1 MSRNRAVL
9 LAGLGS
15 LGLLIGALLFQYVGD
30 MAPCKMCYWQRY
42 PHVGAIIIAGI
53 ILITGIGVFAVLG
66 LLSAL
71 ITAGIGGFHAGVE
84 RGWWE
89 GPQSCTSTS
98 IDNLST
104 EELLAQI
111 MSAPMVRCDEIPWQ
125 MFGLSM
131 AGWNMVV
138 SICLAVLWT
147 IAIIQQRAEARAPNK
162 VTAQFK

>member
-42 PHVGAIIIAGI
+42 PHVGAIIISGI

-147 IAIIQQRAEARAPNK
+147 IAIKQQRA
-162 VTAQFK
+162 

>member
-138 SICLAVLWT
+138 SICLAFLWT
-147 IAIIQQRAEARAPNK
+147 IAIKQQRA
-162 VTAQFK
+162 

>member
-9 LAGLGS
+9 LAGFGS

-53 ILITGIGVFAVLG
+53 ILITGIGGFAVLG

-147 IAIIQQRAEARAPNK
+147 IAIKQQRA
-162 VTAQFK
+162 

>member
-9 LAGLGS
+9 LAGFGS

-147 IAIIQQRAEARAPNK
+147 IAIKQQRA
-162 VTAQFK
+162 

>member
-30 MAPCKMCYWQRY
+30 MAPCKLCYWQRY

-138 SICLAVLWT
+138 SICLAILWT
-147 IAIIQQRAEARAPNK
+147 MAIKQRRA
-162 VTAQFK
+162 

>member
-9 LAGLGS
+9 LAGFGS

-138 SICLAVLWT
+138 SICLAILWT
-147 IAIIQQRAEARAPNK
+147 IAIKQQRA
-162 VTAQFK
+162 

>member
-66 LLSAL
+66 LLFAL

-89 GPQSCTSTS
+89 GPQSCTSAS
-98 IDNLST
+98 IGNLST

-147 IAIIQQRAEARAPNK
+147 IAIIQQR
-162 VTAQFK
+162 V

>member
-9 LAGLGS
+9 LASLGS

-147 IAIIQQRAEARAPNK
+147 IAIKQQRA
-162 VTAQFK
+162 

>member
-53 ILITGIGVFAVLG
+53 ILFTGIGVFAVLG

-147 IAIIQQRAEARAPNK
+147 IAIKQQRA
-162 VTAQFK
+162 

>member
-104 EELLAQI
+104 EALLAQI

-147 IAIIQQRAEARAPNK
+147 IAIKQQRA
-162 VTAQFK
+162 

>member
-30 MAPCKMCYWQRY
+30 MAPCKLCYWQRY

-147 IAIIQQRAEARAPNK
+147 IAIKQQRA
-162 VTAQFK
+162 

>member
-1 MSRNRAVL
+1 MSRKRAVL

-42 PHVGAIIIAGI
+42 PHVGAIVIAGI

-147 IAIIQQRAEARAPNK
+147 IAIKQQRA
-162 VTAQFK
+162 

>member
-84 RGWWE
+84 RGLWE

-147 IAIIQQRAEARAPNK
+147 IAIKQQRA
-162 VTAQFK
+162 

>member
-42 PHVGAIIIAGI
+42 PHVGAIVIAGI

-84 RGWWE
+84 QGWGE
-89 GPQSCTSTS
+89 GPQSCTSAS

-147 IAIIQQRAEARAPNK
+147 IAIKQQRA
-162 VTAQFK
+162 

>member
-9 LAGLGS
+9 PAGLGS

-71 ITAGIGGFHAGVE
+71 ITAGVGGFHAGVE

-147 IAIIQQRAEARAPNK
+147 IAIKQQRA
-162 VTAQFK
+162 

>member
-53 ILITGIGVFAVLG
+53 IFITGIGVFAVLG

-147 IAIIQQRAEARAPNK
+147 IAIKQQRA
-162 VTAQFK
+162 

>member
-42 PHVGAIIIAGI
+42 PHVGAIVIAGI

-84 RGWWE
+84 QGWWE
-89 GPQSCTSTS
+89 GPQSLTSAS

-147 IAIIQQRAEARAPNK
+147 IAIKQQRA
-162 VTAQFK
+162 

>member
-30 MAPCKMCYWQRY
+30 MSPRKMCYWQRY
-42 PHVGAIIIAGI
+42 PHVGAVIIAGI
-53 ILITGIGVFAVLG
+53 ILLTGIGVFAVLG

-147 IAIIQQRAEARAPNK
+147 IAIKQQRA
-162 VTAQFK
+162 

>member
-42 PHVGAIIIAGI
+42 PHVGAIVIAGI

-131 AGWNMVV
+131 AGWNMVI

-147 IAIIQQRAEARAPNK
+147 IAIKQQRA
-162 VTAQFK
+162 

>member
-9 LAGLGS
+9 LAGVGS

-84 RGWWE
+84 RRWWE

-147 IAIIQQRAEARAPNK
+147 IAIKQQRA
-162 VTAQFK
+162 

>member
-53 ILITGIGVFAVLG
+53 IFITGIGVFAVLG

-84 RGWWE
+84 REWWE

-147 IAIIQQRAEARAPNK
+147 IAIKQQRA
-162 VTAQFK
+162 

>member
-138 SICLAVLWT
+138 SICLAILWT
-147 IAIIQQRAEARAPNK
+147 MAIKQRRA
-162 VTAQFK
+162 

>member
-1 MSRNRAVL
+1 
-9 LAGLGS
+9 
-15 LGLLIGALLFQYVGD
+15 

-84 RGWWE
+84 REWWE

-147 IAIIQQRAEARAPNK
+147 IAIKQQRA
-162 VTAQFK
+162 

>member
-147 IAIIQQRAEARAPNK
+147 IAIKQRRA
-162 VTAQFK
+162 

>member
-53 ILITGIGVFAVLG
+53 ILITGIGVFAVVG

-147 IAIIQQRAEARAPNK
+147 IAIKQQRA
-162 VTAQFK
+162 

>member
-84 RGWWE
+84 REWWE

-111 MSAPMVRCDEIPWQ
+111 MSAPMVRCDEVPWQ

-147 IAIIQQRAEARAPNK
+147 IAIKQQRA
-162 VTAQFK
+162 

>member
-1 MSRNRAVL
+1 MSRKRAVL

-53 ILITGIGVFAVLG
+53 ILITGIGVFAVWG

-147 IAIIQQRAEARAPNK
+147 IAIKQQRA
-162 VTAQFK
+162 

>member
-1 MSRNRAVL
+1 
-9 LAGLGS
+9 
-15 LGLLIGALLFQYVGD
+15 
-30 MAPCKMCYWQRY
+30 
-42 PHVGAIIIAGI
+42 
-53 ILITGIGVFAVLG
+53 AVLG

-147 IAIIQQRAEARAPNK
+147 IAIKQQRA
-162 VTAQFK
+162 

>member
-9 LAGLGS
+9 LAALGS

-147 IAIIQQRAEARAPNK
+147 IAIKQQRA
-162 VTAQFK
+162 

>member
-84 RGWWE
+84 RRWWE

-147 IAIIQQRAEARAPNK
+147 IAIKQQRA
-162 VTAQFK
+162 

>member
-15 LGLLIGALLFQYVGD
+15 RGLLIGALLFQYVGD

-71 ITAGIGGFHAGVE
+71 ITAGIGGFQAGVE

-138 SICLAVLWT
+138 SICLAILWT
-147 IAIIQQRAEARAPNK
+147 MAIKQRRA
-162 VTAQFK
+162 